1 MKKKKIIMG
10 LMGIAIIG
18 AFIFSGIYL
27 KNTYALNEE
36 SIATTTNEP
45 EVKVEKF
52 AIKNQKI
59 KYGDKVYLEIKYT
72 SSTKVNSCS
81 IWLKGKNYENHLSYA
96 IQDLNKEPY
105 FIMSDNSAGTVFP
118 GEYQVD
124 AMTCFPQNSSNQ
136 YLIEKNSGLTYSNNI
151 FANESG
157 NIIVEEETNKIHTDL
172 SHLHFELIDKTASNG
187 DKVKTNFYTN
197 LDTNSVLLSFYNT
210 VTNETLPVYLKGM
223 EQEYFTIPSTAVS
236 GEYQLQYILIKS
248 NNNNTYTIMNDKGE
262 TKLYQN
268 GSLTYSTLE
277 IDFNQT
283 LKIEN
288 NEKQNSNTLENTS
301 TYFFNNE
308 NYNEQIQSQIN
319 TLDKNA
325 IITVVADNYTVIHQ
339 NLFQALQGTE
349 RTLIIEYG
357 ESEWVF
363 NGADITNPKN
373 IDVSMM
379 IKDITNKDFKNS
391 SLIDELPT
399 KIKLLTFSNNG
410 TLPGKVLIRLK
421 SMELDKLFG
430 EDNLYIYYYDLDED
444 KFLKVA
450 MEIQKENGYY
460 EFYINH
466 NSKYILTEK
475 EVKNKY
481 VAKNDEILSLNQ
493 DTNQQEKKE
502 NKNLYFLIGGIILVL
517 GIIIII
523 ILKRKKKS

>member
-1 MKKKKIIMG
+1 MKRKKIIMG
-10 LMGIAIIG
+10 IMVVAIIG

-27 KNTYALNEE
+27 KDSYALGEE
-36 SIATTTNEP
+36 GIATAIEP
-45 EVKVEKF
+45 EMKVEKF

-72 SSTKVNSCS
+72 YPTKVSSCS
-81 IWLKGKNYENHLSYA
+81 IWLKGKDYENHLYYA

-105 FIMSDNSAGTVFP
+105 FMMSDNSAGTVFP

-124 AMTCFPQNSSNQ
+124 AMTCFPQSSSIQ
-136 YLIEKNSGLTYSNNI
+136 YLIENNSSLTYSNNI
-151 FANESG
+151 FTNESG

-172 SHLHFELIDKTASNG
+172 NQIHFELIDKVASNG

-210 VTNETLPVYLKGM
+210 TTNETLAVYLKGM
-223 EQEYFTIPSTAVS
+223 EQKHFTIPSTAVS

-248 NNNNTYTIMNDKGE
+248 SKNNTYTIMNDNGE

-268 GSLTYSTLE
+268 GLLTYSTLKV
-277 IDFNQT
+277 DFNQI

-288 NEKQNSNTLENTS
+288 NEGDNNNTLENTS

-325 IITVVADNYTVIHQ
+325 VITVVADNYTVIHQ
-339 NLFQALQGTE
+339 NLFQALQGTK

-357 ESEWVF
+357 ESEWIF

-391 SLIDELPT
+391 SLISDFPAKT
-399 KIKLLTFSNNG
+399 KLLTFSNNG

-421 SMELDKLFG
+421 SMELDKLFE

-450 MEIQKENGYY
+450 MEVQKENGYY

-475 EVKNKY
+475 ELKNQY
-481 VAKNDEILSLNQ
+481 IAKSDEILSLNQ
-493 DTNQQEKKE
+493 DETKQEKK
-502 NKNLYFLIGGIILVL
+502 KNINFYFLITGIILVL
-517 GIIIII
+517 GIVIMIII
-523 ILKRKKKS
+523 KGKKKF

>member
-1 MKKKKIIMG
+1 M
-10 LMGIAIIG
+10 
-18 AFIFSGIYL
+18 
-27 KNTYALNEE
+27 
-36 SIATTTNEP
+36 
-45 EVKVEKF
+45 
-52 AIKNQKI
+52 
-59 KYGDKVYLEIKYT
+59 
-72 SSTKVNSCS
+72 
-81 IWLKGKNYENHLSYA
+81 
-96 IQDLNKEPY
+96 
-105 FIMSDNSAGTVFP
+105 
-118 GEYQVD
+118 
-124 AMTCFPQNSSNQ
+124 
-136 YLIEKNSGLTYSNNI
+136 
-151 FANESG
+151 
-157 NIIVEEETNKIHTDL
+157 
-172 SHLHFELIDKTASNG
+172 
-187 DKVKTNFYTN
+187 
-197 LDTNSVLLSFYNT
+197 
-210 VTNETLPVYLKGM
+210 
-223 EQEYFTIPSTAVS
+223 
-236 GEYQLQYILIKS
+236 
-248 NNNNTYTIMNDKGE
+248 
-262 TKLYQN
+262 
-268 GSLTYSTLE
+268 
-277 IDFNQT
+277 
-283 LKIEN
+283 
-288 NEKQNSNTLENTS
+288 
-301 TYFFNNE
+301 
-308 NYNEQIQSQIN
+308 N